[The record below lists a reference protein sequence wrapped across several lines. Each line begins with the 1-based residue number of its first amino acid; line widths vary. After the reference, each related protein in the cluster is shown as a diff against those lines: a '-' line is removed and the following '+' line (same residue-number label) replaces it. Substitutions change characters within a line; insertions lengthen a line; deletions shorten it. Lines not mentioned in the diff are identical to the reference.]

1 MIHETINKDLINVVG
16 VDRIRFITDIET
28 ISVNTFIANK
38 GYITYSCNGDNKYT
52 VANADDNNNISF
64 DSLRYKVEFS
74 TFNKTSDRTIYEVK
88 TISHN
93 SHRRIA
99 VDVVLGRYKYDTKH
113 NAYVVNA
120 EEVKVL
126 MEQLHGELIEKGLA
140 LKSPNT
146 WTISYIEL
154 NKTIKS
160 DNTLEYY
167 DKALTWLVNK
177 VYKSTEEDIYVD
189 NSKSR
194 INKVEAFT
202 YLFDWSQNH
211 KEIIYDKSEQ
221 IKQRLSIVL
230 DGNLIRFESKYSDIE
245 IMNTFKTY
253 NAYEIL
259 ASNKR
264 LEKLFNGS
272 VQRLSDIVNK
282 EVETKV
288 KYYYEKLENIT
299 LTEINELYQC
309 NVSQIFDIVFL
320 LEGVRQRYVDVSSKN
335 MSRDIKTFME
345 TKNKDKRYCGNYES
359 VVDILTAF
367 YPKVKIYKFKK
378 SVMKYSTKNNAN
390 N

>member
-1 MIHETINKDLINVVG
+1 MTNETINKDLINVVG
-16 VDRIRFITDIET
+16 IDRIRFITDIAS
-28 ISVNTFIANK
+28 ISVKTFIANK

-52 VANADDNNNISF
+52 VLNDDDGKTISF
-64 DSLRYKVEFS
+64 DSLRQKVEIS
-74 TFNKTSDRTIYEVK
+74 TFNKTSDRTIYDVK

-99 VDVVLGRYKYDTKH
+99 VDIVLGRYKYDTKH
-113 NAYVVNA
+113 NAYVVFA
-120 EEVKVL
+120 EEVKEL
-126 MEQLHGELIEKGLA
+126 MEQLHRELLEKGLA
-140 LKSPNT
+140 LKEPNT
-146 WTISYIEL
+146 WTTSYIEL
-154 NKTIKS
+154 NKTIES

-230 DGNLIRFESKYSDIE
+230 DGNLIRFESKYSDKE
-245 IMNTFKTY
+245 IIDTFKTY

-259 ASNKR
+259 ASNKK

-272 VQRLSDIVNK
+272 VQHLADIINESIESDI
-282 EVETKV
+282 E
-288 KYYYEKLENIT
+288 YYYELLEENNYET
-299 LTEINELYQC
+299 LQTYFSLNCNEL
-309 NVSQIFDIVFL
+309 FDIVIMLEAIKQYYDVKNKNKNYCRDIRAL
-320 LEGVRQRYVDVSSKN
+320 LEKIDYRYK
-335 MSRDIKTFME
+335 
-345 TKNKDKRYCGNYES
+345 YNYES
-359 VVDILTAF
+359 LVDILTAF
-367 YPKVKIYKFKK
+367 YPKLKLYKFKK
-378 SVMKYSTKNNAN
+378 SVMKYSTKSNAN